1 MKSSDLLIRCLE
13 KEGVKYIFGIPGEE
27 TQDLMFSIKNSKIKF
42 ITTRHEQA
50 AAFMAEVYGRLTNNP
65 GVCLS
70 TLGPGATNLITGIA
84 DSNLDNS
91 PLIAITGQVSSKN
104 PHKEEHQYLNIYKMF
119 KPIVKYNAIIKNPNL
134 MPYIVRNLFYIS
146 KSEKPGATHLELP
159 EDIAKLQTNSKPLKP
174 RKIKKKISKKFLINK
189 AIRLIKKSTY
199 PLIISGNGAIR
210 TEAYKEL
217 RKFVK
222 KTDIPVI
229 TTFMGKGVVSDKDE
243 HSLFSLGLSSK
254 DFAIQAIEK
263 SDLIITI
270 GYDLIEYAPKNWNP
284 KKNKKII
291 HIDTVRCTTLPHYR
305 PKIQIVGNILFSLK
319 ELNKININ
327 FDKNWFKNIREKIL
341 EDLECSY
348 DELTVPGALT
358 ILREVMKDDDIL
370 ISDIGMHK
378 LWIARNFPTYY
389 PNTCIIFNGLSSM
402 GVAVPGGIAA
412 KLVYPKKNIVVCTGD
427 GGFLMN
433 SQEIETAVRLNLSYV
448 IIVFNNNNY
457 ELITWEQENSVGKS
471 FGTKINNPDFKK
483 YAESFG
489 IKAYSPKN
497 IRELKENF
505 KKAIKDKKLSLI
517 EIKIDEK
524 LDRKL
529 FKNLLEHKC

>member
-1 MKSSDLLIRCLE
+1 MKASDLLLRCLE

-27 TQDLMFSIKNSKIKF
+27 TRDLMFSIKNSKIKF

-50 AAFMAEVYGRLTNNP
+50 AAFMAEVYGRLTAKP

-84 DSNLDNS
+84 DSNLDKS

-104 PHKEEHQYLNIYKMF
+104 PHKEAHQYLNIYKIF
-119 KPIVKYNAIIKNPNL
+119 KPIVKWNISVKNPNTI
-134 MPYIVRNLFYIS
+134 PSIVRNLFYIS
-146 KSEKPGATHLELP
+146 KLEKPGATHVELP
-159 EDIAKLQTNSKPLKP
+159 EDIAKLNTNSKPLAPKEP
-174 RKIKKKISKKFLINK
+174 KLKFPQKSLLDK
-189 AIRLIKKSTY
+189 AIRLLRKSTY
-199 PLIISGNGAIR
+199 PLIISGNGTIR

-222 KTDIPVI
+222 KTHIPVI
-229 TTFMGKGVVSDKDE
+229 TTFMGKGAISDKDE
-243 HSLFSLGLSSK
+243 HSLFSLGLPNG
-254 DFAIQAIEK
+254 DFSIQAIEK
-263 SDLIITI
+263 ADLIITI
-270 GYDLIEYAPKNWNP
+270 GYDLIEYSPENWNS
-284 KKNKKII
+284 KKDKTII
-291 HIDTVRCTTLPHYR
+291 HIDTVKSIILPYYK
-305 PKIQIVGNILFSLK
+305 PKLQIIGNISYS
-319 ELNKININ
+319 LNKLNKLDVS
-327 FDKNWFKNIREKIL
+327 FDKHWFKGIREKFIAG
-341 EDLECSY
+341 
-348 DELTVPGALT
+348 LTCDYKKLSVPETLS
-358 ILREVMKDDDIL
+358 ILRDVMKDDDIL

-378 LWIARNFPTYY
+378 LWIARNFLTYE

-457 ELITWEQENSVGKS
+457 ELITWEQENSAGTS
-471 FGTKINNPDFKK
+471 FGTKILNPNFKK
-483 YAESFG
+483 YAESFE

-497 IRELKENF
+497 IKELKENI
-505 KKAIKDKKLSLI
+505 KKSLNSNKLSLI
-517 EIKIDEK
+517 EVKIDEK

-529 FKNLLEHKC
+529 FKNLLKQKC